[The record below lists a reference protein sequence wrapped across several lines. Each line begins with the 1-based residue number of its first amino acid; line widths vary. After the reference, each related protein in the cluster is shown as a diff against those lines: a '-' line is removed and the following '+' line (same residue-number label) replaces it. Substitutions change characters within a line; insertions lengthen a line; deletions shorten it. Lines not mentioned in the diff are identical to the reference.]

1 MTSAFDPQILLQA
14 TTEVA
19 SERRAPLPVNE
30 YTATVGEITVRQWS
44 SKDGSKSGHALDVP
58 VILEVPAELQAEHG
72 LPPTLTVKDS
82 IMLDLTET
90 GGIDYGKGKN
100 GRLRMYRE
108 ALDMNKAGEP
118 FSPGMMQGRYLKV
131 RIKHEEYEGNIQER
145 VAGMAQ
151 L

>member
-19 SERRAPLPVNE
+19 SERRAPLPVDE
-30 YTATVGEITVRQWS
+30 YTATVGEITVRSWS
-44 SKDGSKSGHALDVP
+44 SRDGSKSGLALDVP
-58 VILEVPAELQAEHG
+58 VIVEVPAELQADHG

-118 FSPGMMQGRYLKV
+118 FAPGMMQGRYLKV
-131 RIKHEEYEGNIQER
+131 RVKHEEYEGNIQER
-145 VAGMAQ
+145 VAGLAQ